1 MGVSHGRRVGVR
13 AEQHRDAVDQAEQIA
28 GLGTWELTPDTG
40 ELWWSDNLFRLFG
53 LAPGEIAASVE
64 YAVARMVPEDRQ
76 QAEQALTALLG
87 GGLRDHVVE
96 YRIVGADGAVR
107 AHRVVIVVI
116 DGAPRRIVGSV
127 HDVTLQRRLD
137 RQLAAHLGVS
147 AALASWTS
155 LIQGAELLLANL
167 AVAMEF
173 EFGVFWLREES
184 TLTARTICYAPSPAL
199 ARVLELTRN
208 SRHGPGSSIAR
219 LGSSQ
224 GQSVIATDAV
234 DRGLTERDAAIRDAG
249 LHGALAV
256 PARFADQTLAV
267 MEFLSFAP
275 IVSDERLLSALDGI
289 GHEVGRFLS
298 SRSGE
303 LNAPVLTR
311 RELEVLQLAAQGL
324 STAAIASQLHLSTS
338 TLKRHFEN
346 IYAALGARDRA
357 GAVGEAMRRG
367 LIHEFSRGTHRWA
380 VWPMRIASA

>member
-1 MGVSHGRRVGVR
+1 MVVRHAQHLGLRV
-13 AEQHRDAVDQAEQIA
+13 EQHRDAVDQAEQIG
-28 GLGTWELTPDTG
+28 GLGSWELTPDTG

-53 LAPGEIAASVE
+53 LAPGEIAPSVD
-64 YAVARMVPEDRQ
+64 YALARIVPEDRQ
-76 QAEQALTALLG
+76 RAEQALTVLSG
-87 GGLRDHVVE
+87 GGFRDHVVE

-107 AHRVVIVVI
+107 AHRVVVVVI
-116 DGAPRRIVGSV
+116 DGTPRRIVGSV
-127 HDVTLQRRLD
+127 QDVTVQRRLD

-147 AALASWTS
+147 AALDSWTS
-155 LIQGAELLLANL
+155 LIQGAELLLTNL

-173 EFGVFWLREES
+173 DFGVFWLPEDS
-184 TLTARTICYAPSPAL
+184 TLGARTICYAPSPAL

-224 GQSVIATDAV
+224 GHSVIATDAV
-234 DRGLTERDAAIRDAG
+234 NRGLGERDAAIRDAG
-249 LHGALAV
+249 LQGALAV

-275 IVSDERLLSALDGI
+275 IVPDERLLSALDGI

-311 RELEVLQLAAQGL
+311 RALEVLQLAGQGL

-346 IYAALGARDRA
+346 IYAALDARDRS

-367 LIHEFSRGTHRWA
+367 LIT
-380 VWPMRIASA
+380 

>member
-1 MGVSHGRRVGVR
+1 MVIRHGRHLGLR
-13 AEQHRDAVDQAEQIA
+13 AEQHRDAVDQAEQIG
-28 GLGTWELTPDTG
+28 GLGTWEWTPETG
-40 ELWWSDNLFRLFG
+40 ELWWSENLFRMFG
-53 LAPGEIAASVE
+53 LAPGEIVPTAE
-64 YAVARMVPEDRQ
+64 YVIGRTVPEDRQ
-76 QAEQALTALLG
+76 KAEQALTAVLAGEFGGQLL
-87 GGLRDHVVE
+87 E
-96 YRIVGADGAVR
+96 YRILCPDGSLR
-107 AHRVVIVVI
+107 AHRVVVVVV
-116 DGAPRRIVGSV
+116 DGTPRRIVGSV
-127 HDVTLQRRLD
+127 QDVTAQRHLD
-137 RQLAAHLGVS
+137 RQLAAHLAVS

-155 LIQGAELLLANL
+155 LVQGAELLLANL

-173 EFGVFWLREES
+173 EFGVFWLPQES
-184 TLTARTICYAPSPAL
+184 SLRATTICCAPNPAL

-208 SRHGPGSSIAR
+208 SRHGPDSSIAR
-219 LGSSQ
+219 LGTTE
-224 GQSVIATDAV
+224 GHSVIATDAV
-234 DRGLTERDAAIRDAG
+234 NHGLSERDEAIRDAG

-346 IYAALGARDRA
+346 IYAALGARDRT

-367 LIHEFSRGTHRWA
+367 LIT
-380 VWPMRIASA
+380 

>member
-1 MGVSHGRRVGVR
+1 M
-13 AEQHRDAVDQAEQIA
+13 
-28 GLGTWELTPDTG
+28 TPDTG

-53 LAPGEIAASVE
+53 LAPGEIAPSVD
-64 YAVARMVPEDRQ
+64 YAIARMVPEDRQ
-76 QAEQALTALLG
+76 RAEQALTTLLE

-107 AHRVVIVVI
+107 AHRVVVVVI

-127 HDVTLQRRLD
+127 HDVTVQRRLD

-155 LIQGAELLLANL
+155 LVQGAEFLLANL

-173 EFGVFWLREES
+173 EFGVFWLPIES
-184 TLTARTICYAPSPAL
+184 TLGARTICYAPSPAL
-199 ARVLELTRN
+199 GRVLELTRR

-219 LGSSQ
+219 LGTTE
-224 GQSVIATDAV
+224 GHAVIATNAV
-234 DRGLTERDAAIRDAG
+234 SRGLGERDAAIRDAG

-275 IVSDERLLSALDGI
+275 IVADERLLAALDGI

-311 RELEVLQLAAQGL
+311 RELEVLQLASQGL

-346 IYAALGARDRA
+346 IYAALGARDRT

-367 LIHEFSRGTHRWA
+367 
-380 VWPMRIASA
+380 

>member
-1 MGVSHGRRVGVR
+1 MVVSHGRRVGVR
-13 AEQHRDAVDQAEQIA
+13 AERHRDAIDQAEQIA
-28 GLGTWELTPDTG
+28 GLGTWQLTPDTE
-40 ELWWSDNLFRLFG
+40 ELWWSDNLFRMFG
-53 LAPGEIAASVE
+53 LAPGEIAPSVD
-64 YAVARMVPEDRQ
+64 YAIARMVPEDRQ
-76 QAEQALTALLG
+76 QAEQALTALVG
-87 GGLRDHVVE
+87 GGFGDHLVE
-96 YRIVGADGAVR
+96 YRIVAADGAVR
-107 AHRVVIVVI
+107 AHRVVVVVI
-116 DGAPRRIVGSV
+116 DGAPPRIVGSV
-127 HDVTLQRRLD
+127 QDVTLQRRLD

-173 EFGVFWLREES
+173 AFGVFWLPEAS
-184 TLTARTICYAPSPAL
+184 SLGARTICYAPSPAL
-199 ARVLELTRN
+199 AHVLELTRS

-219 LGSSQ
+219 LGTTERHA
-224 GQSVIATDAV
+224 VIATDAV
-234 DRGLTERDAAIRDAG
+234 NRGLSERDAAIRDAG
-249 LHGALAV
+249 LQGALAV

-275 IVSDERLLSALDGI
+275 IVSDERLLAALDGI

-298 SRSGE
+298 GRSGE

-346 IYAALGARDRA
+346 IYAALGARDRT

-367 LIHEFSRGTHRWA
+367 LIA
-380 VWPMRIASA
+380 